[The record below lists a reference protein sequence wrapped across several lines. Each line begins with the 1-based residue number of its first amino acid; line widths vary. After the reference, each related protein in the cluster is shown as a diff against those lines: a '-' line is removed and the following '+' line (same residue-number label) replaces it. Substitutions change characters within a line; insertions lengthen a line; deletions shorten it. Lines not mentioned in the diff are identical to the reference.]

1 MGGGEPKCRKDPRIV
16 ELADGLKTLSD
27 PNRVRIICF
36 LRDGEA
42 CVFDV
47 EQHLG
52 ISQQLTSHHLHVLLD
67 AGFLRLRKEGTR
79 SMYSI
84 DVEHLRTISETF
96 EEYVDWKKVKDS
108 QASPLVATKGSGQ

>member
-1 MGGGEPKCRKDPRIV
+1 MGREPPKCKKDPRIDD
-16 ELADGLKTLSD
+16 LADGLKTLSD

-42 CVFDV
+42 CVCDV

-67 AGFLRLRKEGTR
+67 AGFLKLRKEGTR
-79 SMYSI
+79 YNYSI
-84 DVEHLRTISETF
+84 DVDHLRRIYEIF
-96 EEYVDWKKVKDS
+96 EEYIDWKKVITGS
-108 QASPLVATKGSGQ
+108 QQSICC

>member
-1 MGGGEPKCRKDPRIV
+1 MGMEPPKCRKDPRIV

-27 PNRVRIICF
+27 PSRVRIICF

-42 CVFDV
+42 CVCDV

-67 AGFLRLRKEGTR
+67 AGFLRMRKDGTR
-79 SMYSI
+79 CLYSI
-84 DVEHLRTISETF
+84 DTNRLRGMYEIF
-96 EEYVDWKKVKDS
+96 EEYMDWKKVKEDA
-108 QASPLVATKGSGQ
+108 QQVKVC